1 MCNRQI
7 LHDTATVIA
16 GLAVAGTLG
25 LSPVSAQTHE
35 DWKPVQVV
43 EAGTKVSVRTTRA
56 IDERDLSGRV
66 FPGVVDQD

>member
-25 LSPVSAQTHE
+25 PLAGLGPDARRL
-35 DWKPVQVV
+35 
-43 EAGTKVSVRTTRA
+43 EAG
-56 IDERDLSGRV
+56 SGR
-66 FPGVVDQD
+66 GSGHEGERADDSGDR